1 MKRRIVAFMLSA
13 AMVFTNIMPAMADT
27 TVIDLSR
34 EAAELMQEDDL
45 QDLDQDTVST
55 NDQEEV
61 SDIEED
67 TMLDENLLN
76 RPANGT
82 ISSGVSYGFAE
93 NGLRNSRSENDID
106 ADRAESYQVKY
117 DPRPAGVSGV
127 RDQYLGSCW
136 AYSALAAV
144 ESNLIKK
151 GYADTSIDLSEF
163 QMIYFMNHINEDPLG
178 NYTKDTSDSGK
189 NMTDLFN
196 QGGSPKAAVSFL
208 SKWTGPVLER
218 QAPVIRTSLPGG
230 GWVDEADQ
238 MNAVVLGQEFCA
250 GSSQWHFKGAKFS
263 DYDTDHIN
271 NVKELITNY
280 GGVSMCYYDDGKQYS
295 YTCTGEG
302 EDANYYFAYKAAAN
316 HAVEIVGWDDN
327 YSKDNFN
334 HAGSNVKLPEADGA
348 WLVKNSWANTRIPD
362 PYIANT
368 SYISS
373 GYFWISY
380 YDKTISEI
388 IAVEYDS
395 KDTYANMYAY
405 DGGNM
410 VNLSGNKGTYFLNIY
425 EAKAYGAGS
434 VEKIDGVM
442 TYLAANM
449 PYTLTIYTNPVVEN
463 GKLHYS
469 GKSKP
474 VTGSSDYEGFYTI
487 DLKDQNIYIP
497 DGMTYGICIE
507 TSKDRTDKGLSSIG
521 NGGYYQEPGQTYT
534 GYSLDALADNVDSP
548 YNYIGAPCIRGLT
561 NKASG
566 VVLSESVSLETNSLS
581 LKEGKTATVVVDE
594 VLPENT
600 TNKTC
605 SFYSTDESVATV
617 DETGK
622 VTAVGYGECDIVV
635 TAYDGMSSDTCHV
648 TVYCTGLSLADQ
660 QLLVNRVCT
669 IDPVYKNGY
678 KGITSDQLTW
688 ESSDPDTATVDS
700 MGRVTAHATGTV
712 TITASIKDPV
722 LTSNRLVK
730 ASCKVTIGRM
740 AESIKTDTDTVT
752 LYEGETHQ
760 ITAEVLPDDTTDKGL
775 TYSCI
780 RDSIAKVSATGL
792 ITAVSEGT
800 TTVTLTAMD
809 GSGITKDITVT
820 VLPSIKSIDV
830 YNDAVTLQEGASY
843 KTYFS
848 AIPRPK
854 GWVDLIKVTSSDPT
868 VAEAGPATV
877 SDLSPSS
884 GMAVVTAKKAGEC
897 DITVKAMDGNRVS
910 FTFHVTV
917 TAKPGMPAD
926 NVNAGE
932 TGNTGNGQNQGN
944 ANAESGNVQK
954 NPAVETP
961 DRAPARITT
970 GTMLYKV
977 TGTEVELT
985 GMIEKEANAVIPAY
999 VRYNGKNYKVTK
1011 IADKAFHKNTRLKT
1025 VTIPSTVTEI
1035 GNKAFYGCSKLTK
1048 VMIPKKVKVIGSKA
1062 FYGCKKLTKVT
1073 IKSTK
1078 LTNVGSKAFTGI
1090 SKKAVIKV
1098 PKKKLTAYTKLLKG
1112 KYTKGVMIKK

>member
-13 AMVFTNIMPAMADT
+13 SIVFTNIMPAMADT
-27 TVIDLSR
+27 TVIDLSS

-45 QDLDQDTVST
+45 QDPDQDTVST

-76 RPANGT
+76 RPVNGT
-82 ISSGVSYGFAE
+82 ISSGTSYGFAE
-93 NGLRNSRSENDID
+93 GGLCHESENDID
-106 ADRAESYQVKY
+106 ADRSVSYPAKF
-117 DPRPAGVSGV
+117 DPRPAGVSGA
-127 RDQYLGSCW
+127 RHQYLGSCW
-136 AYSALAAV
+136 AYSALAAA

-151 GYADTSIDLSEF
+151 GYTDSSIDLSEF
-163 QMIYFMNHINEDPLG
+163 QLIYFMNHENIDPLG
-178 NYTKDTSDSGK
+178 NYTKDTKDSGK
-189 NMTDLFN
+189 TMTELFN

-208 SKWTGPVLER
+208 SKWTGPVLES
-218 QAPVIRTSLPGG
+218 QAPVIRTALPGG
-230 GWVDEADQ
+230 GWVDEEDQ
-238 MNAVVLGQEFCA
+238 MNAVVLGQELCA
-250 GSSQWHFKGAKFS
+250 DSSQWHFKGAKYC
-263 DYDTDHIN
+263 DYDVDHIDN
-271 NVKELITNY
+271 IKELITNY
-280 GGVSMCYYDDGKQYS
+280 GGVSMCYYDDGKHYS
-295 YTCTGEG
+295 YTCPGEG

-327 YSKDNFN
+327 YSKENFK
-334 HAGSNVKLPEADGA
+334 HAGTEKLPEADGA
-348 WLVKNSWANTRIPD
+348 WLVKNSWAEVRIPD
-362 PYIANT
+362 PYVYNEA
-368 SYISS
+368 YKSS
-373 GYFWISY
+373 GYFWLSY
-380 YDKTISEI
+380 YDKTICEI
-388 IAVEYDS
+388 IAVDYDS

-410 VNLSGNKGTYFLNIY
+410 VNLSGNKGTHFLNIY
-425 EAKAYGAGS
+425 EAKAYGTGS
-434 VEKIDGVM
+434 VEKVDGVM

-474 VTGSSDYEGFYTI
+474 VTGSSDYQGFYTI

-497 DGMTYGICIE
+497 DGQTYGICIE
-507 TSKDRTDKGLSSIG
+507 TAKAKTDEGASPVG

-534 GYSLDALADNVDSP
+534 GYSLNDLADNTDLP
-548 YNYIGAPCIRGLT
+548 CDKIGAPCLRGLT

-566 VVLSESVSLETNSLS
+566 IVLSESVSLDKYSIA
-581 LKEGKTATVVVDE
+581 LKEGKTDKITVDE

-605 SFYSTDESVATV
+605 SFSSTDETVATV
-617 DETGK
+617 DEDGT

-635 TAYDGMSSDTCHV
+635 QSYDGMSSDTCHV
-648 TVYCTGLSLADQ
+648 TVYCTGLSLTDQ

-669 IDPVYKNGY
+669 LEPIFKNGY
-678 KGITSDQLTW
+678 KGITSEQLTW

-740 AESIKTDTDTVT
+740 AESIKTDADAVT

-780 RDSIAKVSATGL
+780 RESIAKVSATGL
-792 ITAVSEGT
+792 VTAVSEGT

-820 VLPSIKSIDV
+820 VLPAIKSMK
-830 YNDAVTLQEGASY
+830 TSY
-843 KTYFS
+843 KSITTKEENTFTIDFDVS
-848 AIPRPK
+848 PRVAD
-854 GWVDLIKVTSSDPT
+854 WTNRISITSSDSS
-868 VAEAGPATV
+868 VADACI
-877 SDLSPSS
+877 
-884 GMAVVTAKKAGEC
+884 AKKTNNLANIDIQAKHEGEC
-897 DITVKAMDGNRVS
+897 DIIIASIDANHVSLTV
-910 FTFHVTV
+910 HVTV
-917 TAKPGMPAD
+917 EDSESMQEPEKPSGNPKAEQKPAAMPSAKPSQTPEEDTVSITVGNMYFETEGSEAVYTTALKNTS
-926 NVNAGE
+926 NVTIPE
-932 TGNTGNGQNQGN
+932 Y
-944 ANAESGNVQK
+944 V
-954 NPAVETP
+954 
-961 DRAPARITT
+961 
-970 GTMLYKV
+970 YK
-977 TGTEVELT
+977 
-985 GMIEKEANAVIPAY
+985 
-999 VRYNGKNYKVTK
+999 NGKSYKVTK
-1011 IADKAFHKNTRLKT
+1011 IADKAFYKNTKLKT

-1035 GNKAFYGCSKLTK
+1035 GSKAFYGCRKLTK
-1048 VMIPKKVKVIGSKA
+1048 VTIPKNVKVIGSKA
-1062 FYGCKKLTKVT
+1062 FYGCKKITKVMV
-1073 IKSTK
+1073 KSAK
-1078 LTNVGSKAFTGI
+1078 LNKVGSKAFTGI

-1098 PKKKLTAYTKLLKG
+1098 PKKKLAAYTKLLKG
-1112 KYTKGVMIKK
+1112 KYTKGVKIKK

>member
-1 MKRRIVAFMLSA
+1 MKKRIVAFMLA
-13 AMVFTNIMPAMADT
+13 VAMVFTNIMPAMADT
-27 TVIDLSR
+27 TVIDLSS
-34 EAAELMQEDDL
+34 EAAELMPEDDL
-45 QDLDQDTVST
+45 QDPDQDTVSA
-55 NDQEEV
+55 NDREEMDSDSEV
-61 SDIEED
+61 SVED
-67 TMLDENLLN
+67 NYYD
-76 RPANGT
+76 PSAWNGF
-82 ISSGVSYGFAE
+82 IPSDSNYGFAE
-93 NGLRNSRSENDID
+93 RGQNGRSANDIE
-106 ADRAESYQVKY
+106 ADKNISYPAKY
-117 DPRPAGVSGV
+117 DPRPTGVSGV
-127 RDQYLGSCW
+127 RCQFLGSCW
-136 AYSALAAV
+136 AYSALAAA

-151 GYADTSIDLSEF
+151 GYADSSIDLSEM
-163 QMIYFMNHINEDPLG
+163 QLVYFMDHVNEDPLG
-178 NYTKDTSDSGK
+178 NYTKDTEYKPDCDK
-189 NMTDLFN
+189 DKTLIEIFER
-196 QGGSPKAAVSFL
+196 GGSSKAAVSFL
-208 SKWTGPVLER
+208 SKWTGPILES
-218 QAPVIRTSLPGG
+218 QAPLIDMCTIPSSEY
-230 GWVDEADQ
+230 DAYYEQ
-238 MNAVVLGQEFCA
+238 INNTTLGQELCA
-250 GSSQWHFKGAKFS
+250 NSSKWHFKGAKYC
-263 DYDTDHIN
+263 DYDIDHID

-280 GGVSMCYYDDGKQYS
+280 GGVSMAYYSADS
-295 YTCTGEG
+295 ERYTKFFNEG
-302 EDANYYFAYKAAAN
+302 EDLSYYFPYKAAAN
-316 HAVEIVGWDDN
+316 HAVELVGWDDN
-327 YSKDNFN
+327 YSASNFTN
-334 HAGSNVKLPEADGA
+334 KPAGDGA
-348 WLVKNSWANTRIPD
+348 WLMKNSWGTNYSEMHSGIHG
-362 PYIANT
+362 
-368 SYISS
+368 S

-380 YDKTISEI
+380 YDKTICEI
-388 IAVEYDS
+388 IALEYDS

-410 VNLSGNKGTYFLNIY
+410 INLTANKGTTFLNIY
-425 EAKAYGAGS
+425 EAKAYGKGS

-469 GKSKP
+469 GKSKSI
-474 VTGSSDYEGFYTI
+474 TGSSDYEGFYTI

-566 VVLSESVSLETNSLS
+566 IVLSESVSLETNSLS

-594 VLPENT
+594 VLPDNT

-635 TAYDGMSSDTCHV
+635 SAYDGMSSDTCHV

-740 AESIKTDTDTVT
+740 AESIKTDADTVT

-760 ITAEVLPDDTTDKGL
+760 ITAEVLPSDTTDKGL

-780 RDSIAKVSATGL
+780 RESIAKVSATGL

-809 GSGITKDITVT
+809 GSGITKDITIT
-820 VLPSIKSIDV
+820 VLPAIKTIDV
-830 YNDAVTLQEGASY
+830 YNGDITLQAGDTY
-843 KTYFS
+843 TTYFNAYPS
-848 AIPRPK
+848 TE
-854 GWVDLIKVTSSDPT
+854 GWRDRIQITSSDPS
-868 VAEAGPATV
+868 VASAGQVVAGDIDPNN
-877 SDLSPSS
+877 
-884 GMAVVTAKKAGEC
+884 GMAVITAKKAGAC
-897 DITVKAMDGNRVS
+897 VITIAGDKVSVS
-910 FTFHVTV
+910 FQVTV
-917 TAKPGMPAD
+917 TAKPGTPTD
-926 NVNAGE
+926 NTNAGDSE
-932 TGNTGNGQNQGN
+932 NTGGNTGNNQNQGN
-944 ANAESGNVQK
+944 NGNVK
-954 NPAVETP
+954 KPAPVGDP
-961 DRAPARITT
+961 DPVMIST
-970 GTMLYKV
+970 GSMQFKV
-977 TGTEVELT
+977 DGSEVTLIKMTGKGTKASIS
-985 GMIEKEANAVIPAY
+985 GY
-999 VRYNGKNYKVTK
+999 VKYNGKSYKVTK
-1011 IADKAFHKNTRLKT
+1011 IADKAFYKNTKLKT

-1035 GNKAFYGCSKLTK
+1035 GSKAFYGCRKLTK
-1048 VMIPKKVKVIGSKA
+1048 VTIPKNVKVIGSKA
-1062 FYGCKKLTKVT
+1062 FYGCKKIAKVT
-1073 IKSTK
+1073 VKSTK
-1078 LTNVGSKAFTGI
+1078 LNKVGSKAFTGI

-1098 PKKKLTAYTKLLKG
+1098 PKKKLAAYTKLLKG
-1112 KYTKGVMIKK
+1112 KYTKGVKIKK

>member
-1 MKRRIVAFMLSA
+1 MKKRIVAFLLSA

-27 TVIDLSR
+27 TVIDLSS

-45 QDLDQDTVST
+45 QDPDQDTVST

-76 RPANGT
+76 RPVNGT
-82 ISSGVSYGFAE
+82 ISSGTSYGFAE
-93 NGLRNSRSENDID
+93 GGLCHESENDID
-106 ADRAESYQVKY
+106 ADRSVSYPAKF
-117 DPRPAGVSGV
+117 DPRPAGVSGA
-127 RDQYLGSCW
+127 RHQYLGSCW
-136 AYSALAAV
+136 AYSALAAA

-151 GYADTSIDLSEF
+151 GYTDSSIDLSEF
-163 QMIYFMNHINEDPLG
+163 QLIYFMNHENIDPLG
-178 NYTKDTSDSGK
+178 NYTKDTKDSGK
-189 NMTDLFN
+189 TMTELFN

-208 SKWTGPVLER
+208 SKWTGPVLES
-218 QAPVIRTSLPGG
+218 QAPVIRTALPGG

-238 MNAVVLGQEFCA
+238 MDAVVLGQELCA
-250 GSSQWHFKGAKFS
+250 NSSNWHFKGAKYC
-263 DYDTDHIN
+263 DYDVDHIDN
-271 NVKELITNY
+271 IKELITNY
-280 GGVSMCYYDDGKQYS
+280 GGVSMCYYDDGKHYS
-295 YTCTGEG
+295 YTCPGEG
-302 EDANYYFAYKAAAN
+302 EDANYYFANKAAAN

-327 YSKDNFN
+327 YSKDNFK
-334 HAGSNVKLPEADGA
+334 HAGTDVKLPEADGA
-348 WLVKNSWANTRIPD
+348 WLVKNSWAEVRIPD
-362 PYIANT
+362 PYVYNEA
-368 SYISS
+368 YKSS
-373 GYFWISY
+373 GYFWLSY
-380 YDKTISEI
+380 YDKTICEI
-388 IAVEYDS
+388 IALEYDS

-405 DGGNM
+405 DGSTGVGLAGN
-410 VNLSGNKGTYFLNIY
+410 GGTTYLNVY
-425 EAKAYGAGS
+425 EAKAYGNES
-434 VEKIDGVM
+434 VEKIDGIM

-449 PYTLTIYTNPVVEN
+449 PYTLTIYVNPVVEN
-463 GKLHYS
+463 GKLVSYS
-469 GKSKP
+469 GKSNAIS
-474 VTGSSDYEGFYTI
+474 GCSDYEGFYTFDI
-487 DLKDQNIYIP
+487 SDKNIYVL
-497 DGMTYGICIE
+497 DGKTYCICIE
-507 TSKDRTDKGLSSIG
+507 TAKAKAD
-521 NGGYYQEPGQTYT
+521 NGVAPVGISCGYQETGQSYY
-534 GYSLDALADNVDSP
+534 GNSLYSLNDYATSEEYKAA
-548 YNYIGAPCIRGLT
+548 GAAVCLRGLT

-566 VVLSESVSLETNSLS
+566 IVLSESVSLETNSLS

-635 TAYDGMSSDTCHV
+635 SAYDGMSSDTCHV

-660 QLLVNRVCT
+660 QILVNRVCT

-678 KGITSDQLTW
+678 KGITSEQLTW

-712 TITASIKDPV
+712 TVTASIKDPV

-740 AESIKTDTDTVT
+740 AESIKTDADAVT

-780 RDSIAKVSATGL
+780 RESIAKVSATGL

-820 VLPSIKSIDV
+820 VLPAIKTIDV
-830 YNDAVTLQEGASY
+830 YNGDITLQAGEIY
-843 KTYFS
+843 TTYFNAYPS
-848 AIPRPK
+848 TE
-854 GWVDLIKVTSSDPT
+854 GWRDRIRIASSDPS
-868 VAEAGPATV
+868 VADVGQVVAGDIDPNN
-877 SDLSPSS
+877 
-884 GMAVVTAKKAGEC
+884 GMAVITAKKAGAC
-897 DITVKAMDGNRVS
+897 VITIAGDKVSVS
-910 FTFHVTV
+910 FQVTV
-917 TAKPGMPAD
+917 TAKPGTPTD
-926 NVNAGE
+926 NTNAGN
-932 TGNTGNGQNQGN
+932 TGGNTGNNQNQGN
-944 ANAESGNVQK
+944 NGNVK
-954 NPAVETP
+954 KPAPVGDP
-961 DRAPARITT
+961 DPVMIST
-970 GTMLYKV
+970 GSMQFKV
-977 TGTEVELT
+977 DGSEVTLIKMTGKGTKVS
-985 GMIEKEANAVIPAY
+985 IPGY
-999 VRYNGKNYKVTK
+999 VKYNGKSYKVTK
-1011 IADKAFHKNTRLKT
+1011 IADKAFYKNTKLKT

-1035 GNKAFYGCSKLTK
+1035 GSKAFYGCRKLTK
-1048 VMIPKKVKVIGSKA
+1048 VTIPKNVKVIGGKA

-1078 LTNVGSKAFTGI
+1078 LTNVGSKAFAGI

-1098 PKKKLTAYTKLLKG
+1098 PKKKLAAYTKLLKG
-1112 KYTKGVMIKK
+1112 KYTKGVKVKK

>member
-13 AMVFTNIMPAMADT
+13 SIVFTNIMPAMADT
-27 TVIDLSR
+27 TVIDLSS

-45 QDLDQDTVST
+45 QDPDQDTVST

-76 RPANGT
+76 RPVNGT
-82 ISSGVSYGFAE
+82 ISSGTSYGFAE
-93 NGLRNSRSENDID
+93 GGLCHESENDID
-106 ADRAESYQVKY
+106 ADRSVSYPAKF
-117 DPRPAGVSGV
+117 DPRPAGVSGA
-127 RDQYLGSCW
+127 RHQYLGSCW

-151 GYADTSIDLSEF
+151 GYTDSSIDLSEF
-163 QMIYFMNHINEDPLG
+163 QLIYFMNHENIDPLG
-178 NYTKDTSDSGK
+178 NYTKDTKDSGK
-189 NMTDLFN
+189 TMTELFN

-208 SKWTGPVLER
+208 SKWTGPVLES
-218 QAPVIRTSLPGG
+218 QAPVIRTALPGG
-230 GWVDEADQ
+230 GWVDEEDQ
-238 MNAVVLGQEFCA
+238 MNAVVLGQELCA
-250 GSSQWHFKGAKFS
+250 DSSQWHFKGAKYC
-263 DYDTDHIN
+263 DYDVDHIDN
-271 NVKELITNY
+271 IKELITNY
-280 GGVSMCYYDDGKQYS
+280 GGVSMCYYDDGKHYS
-295 YTCTGEG
+295 YTCPGEG

-327 YSKDNFN
+327 YSKENFK
-334 HAGSNVKLPEADGA
+334 HAGTEKLPEADGA
-348 WLVKNSWANTRIPD
+348 WLVKNSWAEVRIPD
-362 PYIANT
+362 PYVYNEA
-368 SYISS
+368 YKSS
-373 GYFWISY
+373 GYFWLSY
-380 YDKTISEI
+380 YDKTICEI
-388 IAVEYDS
+388 IAVDYDS

-410 VNLSGNKGTYFLNIY
+410 VNLSGNKGTHFLNIY
-425 EAKAYGAGS
+425 EAKAYGTGS

-474 VTGSSDYEGFYTI
+474 VTGSSDYQGFYTI

-497 DGMTYGICIE
+497 DGQTYGICIE
-507 TSKDRTDKGLSSIG
+507 TAKAKTDEGASPVG

-534 GYSLDALADNVDSP
+534 GYSLNDLADNTDLP
-548 YNYIGAPCIRGLT
+548 CDKIGAPCLRGLT

-566 VVLSESVSLETNSLS
+566 IVLSESVSLETNSLS

-622 VTAVGYGECDIVV
+622 ITAVGYGECDIVV

-648 TVYCTGLSLADQ
+648 TVYCTGISLADQ

-678 KGITSDQLTW
+678 KGITSEQLTW

-740 AESIKTDTDTVT
+740 AESIKTDADAVT

-780 RDSIAKVSATGL
+780 RESIAKVSATGL

-820 VLPSIKSIDV
+820 VLPAIKTIDV
-830 YNDAVTLQEGASY
+830 YNGDITLQAGDTY
-843 KTYFS
+843 TTYFNAYPS
-848 AIPRPK
+848 TE
-854 GWVDLIKVTSSDPT
+854 GWRDRIRITSSDPS
-868 VAEAGPATV
+868 VADVGQVVPG
-877 SDLSPSS
+877 DIDPNN
-884 GMAVVTAKKAGEC
+884 GMAVITAQKAGAC
-897 DITVKAMDGNRVS
+897 VITITGDKVSVS
-910 FTFHVTV
+910 FQVTV
-917 TAKPGMPAD
+917 TAKSGTPTD
-926 NVNAGE
+926 NTNAGN
-932 TGNTGNGQNQGN
+932 TGGNTGNNQNQGN
-944 ANAESGNVQK
+944 NGNVK
-954 NPAVETP
+954 KPAPVGDP
-961 DRAPARITT
+961 DPVMIST
-970 GTMLYKV
+970 GSMQFKV
-977 TGTEVELT
+977 DGSEVTLIKMTGKGT
-985 GMIEKEANAVIPAY
+985 KASIPGY
-999 VRYNGKNYKVTK
+999 VRYNGRSYKVTK
-1011 IADKAFHKNTRLKT
+1011 IGSKAFYKNTKLKT

-1035 GNKAFYGCSKLTK
+1035 GNKAFYRCSKLTK
-1048 VMIPKKVKVIGSKA
+1048 VTIPKNVKVIGSKA
-1062 FYGCKKLTKVT
+1062 FYGCKKIKKVT

-1078 LTNVGSKAFTGI
+1078 LKKVGSKAFAGI

-1098 PKKKLTAYTKLLKG
+1098 PKKKLAAYTKLLKG
-1112 KYTKGVMIKK
+1112 KYTKGVRVKG

>member
-1 MKRRIVAFMLSA
+1 MKKRIVAFLLSA

-27 TVIDLSR
+27 TVIDLSS

-45 QDLDQDTVST
+45 QDPDQDTVSA
-55 NDQEEV
+55 NDREEMDSDSEV
-61 SDIEED
+61 SVED
-67 TMLDENLLN
+67 NYYD
-76 RPANGT
+76 PSAWNGF
-82 ISSGVSYGFAE
+82 IPSDSNYGFAE
-93 NGLRNSRSENDID
+93 RGQNGRSANDIE
-106 ADRAESYQVKY
+106 ADKNISYPAKY
-117 DPRPAGVSGV
+117 DPRPTGVSGV
-127 RDQYLGSCW
+127 RCQFLGSCW
-136 AYSALAAV
+136 AYSALAAA

-151 GYADTSIDLSEF
+151 GYADSSIDLSEM
-163 QMIYFMNHINEDPLG
+163 QLVYFMDHVNEDPLG
-178 NYTKDTSDSGK
+178 NYTKDTEYKPDCDK
-189 NMTDLFN
+189 DKTLIEIFER
-196 QGGSPKAAVSFL
+196 GGSSKAAVSFL
-208 SKWTGPVLER
+208 SKWTGPILES
-218 QAPVIRTSLPGG
+218 QAPLIDMCTIPSSEY
-230 GWVDEADQ
+230 DAYYEQ
-238 MNAVVLGQEFCA
+238 INNTTLGQELCA
-250 GSSQWHFKGAKFS
+250 NSSKWHFKGAKYC
-263 DYDTDHIN
+263 DYDIDHID

-280 GGVSMCYYDDGKQYS
+280 GGVSMAYYSADS
-295 YTCTGEG
+295 ERYTKFFNEG
-302 EDANYYFAYKAAAN
+302 EDLSYYFPYKAAAN
-316 HAVEIVGWDDN
+316 HAVELVGWDDN
-327 YSKDNFN
+327 YSASNFTN
-334 HAGSNVKLPEADGA
+334 KPAGDGA
-348 WLVKNSWANTRIPD
+348 WLMKNSWGTNYSEMHSGIHG
-362 PYIANT
+362 
-368 SYISS
+368 S

-380 YDKTISEI
+380 YDKTICEI
-388 IAVEYDS
+388 IALEYDS

-410 VNLSGNKGTYFLNIY
+410 INLTANKGTTFLNIY
-425 EAKAYGAGS
+425 EAKAYGKGS

-469 GKSKP
+469 GKSKSI
-474 VTGSSDYEGFYTI
+474 TGSSDYEGFYTI

-566 VVLSESVSLETNSLS
+566 IVLSESVSLETNSLS

-594 VLPENT
+594 VLPDNT

-635 TAYDGMSSDTCHV
+635 SAYDGMSSDTCHV

-688 ESSDPDTATVDS
+688 ESSDPDKATVDS

-740 AESIKTDTDTVT
+740 AESIKTDADTVT

-760 ITAEVLPDDTTDKGL
+760 ITAEVLPSDTTDKGL

-780 RDSIAKVSATGL
+780 RESIAKVSATGL

-809 GSGITKDITVT
+809 GSGITKDITIT
-820 VLPSIKSIDV
+820 VLPAIKTIDV
-830 YNDAVTLQEGASY
+830 YNGDITLQAGDTY
-843 KTYFS
+843 TTYFNAYPS
-848 AIPRPK
+848 TE
-854 GWVDLIKVTSSDPT
+854 GWRDRIQITSSDPS
-868 VAEAGPATV
+868 VASAGQVVAGDIDPNN
-877 SDLSPSS
+877 
-884 GMAVVTAKKAGEC
+884 GMAVITAQKAGAC
-897 DITVKAMDGNRVS
+897 VITIAGDKVSVS
-910 FTFHVTV
+910 FQVTV
-917 TAKPGMPAD
+917 TAKPTD
-926 NVNAGE
+926 NTNAGDSGN
-932 TGNTGNGQNQGN
+932 TGGNTGNNQNQGN
-944 ANAESGNVQK
+944 NGNVK
-954 NPAVETP
+954 KPAPVGDP
-961 DRAPARITT
+961 DPVMIST
-970 GTMLYKV
+970 GSMQFKV
-977 TGTEVELT
+977 DGSEVTLIKMTGKGT
-985 GMIEKEANAVIPAY
+985 KASIPGY
-999 VRYNGKNYKVTK
+999 VRYNGKSYKVTK
-1011 IADKAFHKNTRLKT
+1011 IGNKAFYKNTKLKT

-1035 GNKAFYGCSKLTK
+1035 GSKAFYGCKKIAK
-1048 VMIPKKVKVIGSKA
+1048 VTIPKKVKVIGSKA

-1078 LTNVGSKAFTGI
+1078 LTNVGSKAFAGI

-1098 PKKKLTAYTKLLKG
+1098 PKKKLAVYTKLLKG
-1112 KYTKGVMIKK
+1112 KYTKGVKVKG

>member
-1 MKRRIVAFMLSA
+1 MKKRIVAFLLSA

-27 TVIDLSR
+27 TVIDLSS

-45 QDLDQDTVST
+45 QDPDQDTVSA
-55 NDQEEV
+55 NDREEMDSDSEV
-61 SDIEED
+61 SVED
-67 TMLDENLLN
+67 NYYD
-76 RPANGT
+76 PSAWNGF
-82 ISSGVSYGFAE
+82 IPSDSNYGFAE
-93 NGLRNSRSENDID
+93 RGQNGRSANDIE
-106 ADRAESYQVKY
+106 ADKNISYPAKY
-117 DPRPAGVSGV
+117 DPRPTGVSGV
-127 RDQYLGSCW
+127 RCQFLGSCW
-136 AYSALAAV
+136 AYSALAAA

-151 GYADTSIDLSEF
+151 GYADSSIDLSEM
-163 QMIYFMNHINEDPLG
+163 QLVYFMNHVNVDPLG
-178 NYTKDTSDSGK
+178 NYTKDTSDTD
-189 NMTDLFN
+189 MTNIDLFKK
-196 QGGSPKAAVSFL
+196 GGSSKAAVSFL
-208 SKWTGPVLER
+208 SKWTGPVLEA
-218 QAPVIRTSLPGG
+218 QAPLIDTCTIPSSEYDAYYEQVNNTT
-230 GWVDEADQ
+230 
-238 MNAVVLGQEFCA
+238 LGQDLCA
-250 GSSQWHFKGAKFS
+250 NSSSWHFKGAKFC
-263 DYDTDHIN
+263 DYDIDHIDS
-271 NVKELITNY
+271 VKELITGY
-280 GGVSMCYYDDGKQYS
+280 GGVSMAYYSADS
-295 YTCTGEG
+295 ERYTKFFNEG
-302 EDANYYFAYKAAAN
+302 EDLSYYFPYKAAAN
-316 HAVEIVGWDDN
+316 HAVELVGWDDN
-327 YSKDNFN
+327 YSASNFTN
-334 HAGSNVKLPEADGA
+334 KPAGDGA
-348 WLVKNSWANTRIPD
+348 WLMKNSWRTNYSEMHSGIHG
-362 PYIANT
+362 
-368 SYISS
+368 S
-373 GYFWISY
+373 GYFWLSY
-380 YDKTISEI
+380 YDKTICEI
-388 IAVEYDS
+388 IAVDYDS

-410 VNLSGNKGTYFLNIY
+410 VNLSGNKGTHFLNIY
-425 EAKAYGAGS
+425 EAKAYGTGS

-474 VTGSSDYEGFYTI
+474 VTGSSDYQGFYTI

-497 DGMTYGICIE
+497 DGQTYGICIE
-507 TSKDRTDKGLSSIG
+507 TAKAKTDEGASPVG

-534 GYSLDALADNVDSP
+534 GYSLNDLADNTDLP
-548 YNYIGAPCIRGLT
+548 CDKIGAPCLRGLT

-566 VVLSESVSLETNSLS
+566 IVLSESVSLETNSLS

-622 VTAVGYGECDIVV
+622 ITAVGYGECDIVV

-648 TVYCTGLSLADQ
+648 TVYCTGISLADQ

-678 KGITSDQLTW
+678 KGITSEQLTW

-740 AESIKTDTDTVT
+740 AESIKTDADAVT

-780 RDSIAKVSATGL
+780 RKSIAKVSATGL

-820 VLPSIKSIDV
+820 VLPAIKTIDV
-830 YNDAVTLQEGASY
+830 YNGDITLQAGDTY
-843 KTYFS
+843 TTYFNAYPS
-848 AIPRPK
+848 TE
-854 GWVDLIKVTSSDPT
+854 GWRDRIRITSSDPS
-868 VAEAGPATV
+868 VADVGQVVPG
-877 SDLSPSS
+877 DIDPNN
-884 GMAVVTAKKAGEC
+884 GMAVITAQKAGAC
-897 DITVKAMDGNRVS
+897 VITIAGDKVSVS
-910 FTFHVTV
+910 FQVTV
-917 TAKPGMPAD
+917 TAKPGTPTD
-926 NVNAGE
+926 NTNAGDSGN
-932 TGNTGNGQNQGN
+932 TGGNTGNNQNQGN
-944 ANAESGNVQK
+944 NGNVK
-954 NPAVETP
+954 KPAPVVDP
-961 DRAPARITT
+961 DPVTIST
-970 GTMLYKV
+970 GSMQFKV
-977 TGTEVELT
+977 DGSEVTLIKMTGKGT
-985 GMIEKEANAVIPAY
+985 KASIPGY
-999 VRYNGKNYKVTK
+999 VKYNGKSYKVTK
-1011 IADKAFHKNTRLKT
+1011 IGNKAFYKNTKLKT

-1035 GNKAFYGCSKLTK
+1035 GNKAFYGCRKLTK
-1048 VMIPKKVKVIGSKA
+1048 VTIPKNVKVIGGKA
-1062 FYGCKKLTKVT
+1062 FYGCKKITKVT
-1073 IKSTK
+1073 VKSAK
-1078 LTNVGSKAFTGI
+1078 LNKVGSKAFTGI

-1098 PKKKLTAYTKLLKG
+1098 PKKKLAAYTKLLKG
-1112 KYTKGVMIKK
+1112 KYTKGVKIKK

>member
-1 MKRRIVAFMLSA
+1 MKKRIVAFLLSA

-27 TVIDLSR
+27 TVIDLSS

-45 QDLDQDTVST
+45 QDTVSA
-55 NDQEEV
+55 NDREEMDSDSEV
-61 SDIEED
+61 SVED
-67 TMLDENLLN
+67 NYYD
-76 RPANGT
+76 PSAWNGF
-82 ISSGVSYGFAE
+82 IPSDSNYGFAE
-93 NGLRNSRSENDID
+93 RGQNGRSANDIE
-106 ADRAESYQVKY
+106 ADKNISYPAKY
-117 DPRPAGVSGV
+117 DPRPTGVSGV
-127 RDQYLGSCW
+127 RCQFLGSCW
-136 AYSALAAV
+136 AYSALAAA

-151 GYADTSIDLSEF
+151 GYADSSIDLSEM
-163 QMIYFMNHINEDPLG
+163 QLVYFMDHVNEDPLG
-178 NYTKDTSDSGK
+178 NYTKDTEYKPDCDK
-189 NMTDLFN
+189 DKTLIEIFER
-196 QGGSPKAAVSFL
+196 GGSSKAAVSFL
-208 SKWTGPVLER
+208 SKWTGPILES
-218 QAPVIRTSLPGG
+218 QAPLIDMCTIPSSEY
-230 GWVDEADQ
+230 DAYYEQ
-238 MNAVVLGQEFCA
+238 INNTTLGQELCA
-250 GSSQWHFKGAKFS
+250 NSSKWHFKGAKYC
-263 DYDTDHIN
+263 DYDIDHID

-280 GGVSMCYYDDGKQYS
+280 GGVSMAYYSADS
-295 YTCTGEG
+295 ERYTKFFNEG
-302 EDANYYFAYKAAAN
+302 EDLSYYFPYKAAAN
-316 HAVEIVGWDDN
+316 HAVELVGWDDN
-327 YSKDNFN
+327 YSASNFTN
-334 HAGSNVKLPEADGA
+334 KPAGDGA
-348 WLVKNSWANTRIPD
+348 WLMKNSWGTNYSEMHSGIHG
-362 PYIANT
+362 
-368 SYISS
+368 S

-380 YDKTISEI
+380 YDKTICEI
-388 IAVEYDS
+388 IALEYDS

-410 VNLSGNKGTYFLNIY
+410 INLTANKGTTFLNIY
-425 EAKAYGAGS
+425 EAKAYGKGS

-469 GKSKP
+469 GKSKSI
-474 VTGSSDYEGFYTI
+474 TGSSDYEGFYTI

-566 VVLSESVSLETNSLS
+566 IVLSESVSLETNSLS

-594 VLPENT
+594 VLPDNT

-635 TAYDGMSSDTCHV
+635 SAYDGMSSDTCHV

-740 AESIKTDTDTVT
+740 AESIKTDADTVT

-760 ITAEVLPDDTTDKGL
+760 ITAEVLPSDTTDKGL

-780 RDSIAKVSATGL
+780 RESIAKVSATGL

-809 GSGITKDITVT
+809 GSGITKDITIT
-820 VLPSIKSIDV
+820 VLPAIKTIDV
-830 YNDAVTLQEGASY
+830 YNGDITLQAGDTY
-843 KTYFS
+843 TTYFNAYPS
-848 AIPRPK
+848 TE
-854 GWVDLIKVTSSDPT
+854 GWRDRIQITSSDPS
-868 VAEAGPATV
+868 VASAGQVVAGDIDPNN
-877 SDLSPSS
+877 
-884 GMAVVTAKKAGEC
+884 GMAVITAQKAGAC
-897 DITVKAMDGNRVS
+897 VITIAGDKVSVS
-910 FTFHVTV
+910 FQVTV
-917 TAKPGMPAD
+917 TAKPTD
-926 NVNAGE
+926 NTNAGDSGN
-932 TGNTGNGQNQGN
+932 TGGNTGNNQNQGN
-944 ANAESGNVQK
+944 NGNVK
-954 NPAVETP
+954 KPAPVGDP
-961 DRAPARITT
+961 DPVMIST
-970 GTMLYKV
+970 GSMQFKV
-977 TGTEVELT
+977 DGSEVTLIKMTGKGT
-985 GMIEKEANAVIPAY
+985 KASIPGY
-999 VRYNGKNYKVTK
+999 VRYNGKSYKVTK
-1011 IADKAFHKNTRLKT
+1011 IGNKAFYKNTKLKT

-1035 GNKAFYGCSKLTK
+1035 GSKAFYGCKKIAK
-1048 VMIPKKVKVIGSKA
+1048 VTIPKKVKVIGSKA

-1078 LTNVGSKAFTGI
+1078 LTNVGSKAFAGI

-1098 PKKKLTAYTKLLKG
+1098 PKKKLAVYTKLLKG
-1112 KYTKGVMIKK
+1112 KYTKGVKVKG

>member
-1 MKRRIVAFMLSA
+1 MKKRIVAFLLSTA
-13 AMVFTNIMPAMADT
+13 LVITNILPVMADT
-27 TVIDLSR
+27 TVIDLSS

-45 QDLDQDTVST
+45 QDTVSA
-55 NDQEEV
+55 NDREEMDSDSEV
-61 SDIEED
+61 SVED
-67 TMLDENLLN
+67 NYYD
-76 RPANGT
+76 PSAWNGF
-82 ISSGVSYGFAE
+82 IPSDSNYGFAE
-93 NGLRNSRSENDID
+93 RGQNGRSANDIE
-106 ADRAESYQVKY
+106 ADKNISYPAKY
-117 DPRPAGVSGV
+117 DPRPTGVSGV
-127 RDQYLGSCW
+127 RCQFLGSCW
-136 AYSALAAV
+136 AYSALAAA

-151 GYADTSIDLSEF
+151 GYADSSIDLSEM
-163 QMIYFMNHINEDPLG
+163 QLVYFMDHVNEDPLG
-178 NYTKDTSDSGK
+178 NYTKDTEYKPDCDK
-189 NMTDLFN
+189 DKTLIEIFER
-196 QGGSPKAAVSFL
+196 GGSSKAAVSFL
-208 SKWTGPVLER
+208 SKWTGPILES
-218 QAPVIRTSLPGG
+218 QAPLIDMCTIPSSEY
-230 GWVDEADQ
+230 DAYYEQ
-238 MNAVVLGQEFCA
+238 INNTTLGQELCA
-250 GSSQWHFKGAKFS
+250 NSSKWHFKGAKYC
-263 DYDTDHIN
+263 DYDIDHID

-280 GGVSMCYYDDGKQYS
+280 GGVSMAYYSADS
-295 YTCTGEG
+295 ERYTKFFNEG
-302 EDANYYFAYKAAAN
+302 EDLSYYFPYKAAAN
-316 HAVEIVGWDDN
+316 HAVELVGWDDN
-327 YSKDNFN
+327 YSASNFTN
-334 HAGSNVKLPEADGA
+334 KPAGDGA
-348 WLVKNSWANTRIPD
+348 WLMKNSWGTNYSEMHSGIHG
-362 PYIANT
+362 
-368 SYISS
+368 S

-380 YDKTISEI
+380 YDKTICEI
-388 IAVEYDS
+388 IALEYDS

-410 VNLSGNKGTYFLNIY
+410 INLTANKGTTFLNIY
-425 EAKAYGAGS
+425 EAKAYGKGS

-469 GKSKP
+469 GKSKSI
-474 VTGSSDYEGFYTI
+474 TGSSDYEGFYTI

-566 VVLSESVSLETNSLS
+566 IVLSESVSLETNSLS

-594 VLPENT
+594 VLPDNT

-635 TAYDGMSSDTCHV
+635 SAYDGMSSDTCHV

-740 AESIKTDTDTVT
+740 AESIKTDADTVT

-760 ITAEVLPDDTTDKGL
+760 ITAEVLPSDTTDKGL

-780 RDSIAKVSATGL
+780 RESIAKVSATGL

-809 GSGITKDITVT
+809 GSGITKDITIT
-820 VLPSIKSIDV
+820 VLPAIKTIDV
-830 YNDAVTLQEGASY
+830 YNGDITLQAGDTY
-843 KTYFS
+843 TTYFNAYPS
-848 AIPRPK
+848 TE
-854 GWVDLIKVTSSDPT
+854 GWRDRIQITSSDPS
-868 VAEAGPATV
+868 VASAGQVVAGDIDPNN
-877 SDLSPSS
+877 
-884 GMAVVTAKKAGEC
+884 GMAVITAQKAGAC
-897 DITVKAMDGNRVS
+897 VITIAGDKVSVS
-910 FTFHVTV
+910 FQVTV
-917 TAKPGMPAD
+917 TAKPTD
-926 NVNAGE
+926 NTNAGDSGN
-932 TGNTGNGQNQGN
+932 TGGNTGNNQNQGN
-944 ANAESGNVQK
+944 NGNVK
-954 NPAVETP
+954 KPAPVGDP
-961 DRAPARITT
+961 DPVMIST
-970 GTMLYKV
+970 GSMQFKV
-977 TGTEVELT
+977 DGSEVTLIKMTGKGT
-985 GMIEKEANAVIPAY
+985 KASIPGY
-999 VRYNGKNYKVTK
+999 VRYNGKSYKVTK
-1011 IADKAFHKNTRLKT
+1011 IGNKAFYKNTKLKT

-1035 GNKAFYGCSKLTK
+1035 GSKAFYGCKKIAK
-1048 VMIPKKVKVIGSKA
+1048 VTIPKKVKVIGSKA

-1078 LTNVGSKAFTGI
+1078 LTNVGSKAFAGI

-1098 PKKKLTAYTKLLKG
+1098 PKKKLAVYTKLLKG
-1112 KYTKGVMIKK
+1112 KYTKGVKVKG

>member
-13 AMVFTNIMPAMADT
+13 SIVFTNIMPAMADT
-27 TVIDLSR
+27 TVIDLSS

-45 QDLDQDTVST
+45 QDPDQDTVST

-76 RPANGT
+76 RPVNGT
-82 ISSGVSYGFAE
+82 ISSGTSYGFAE
-93 NGLRNSRSENDID
+93 GGLCHESENDID
-106 ADRAESYQVKY
+106 ADRSVSYPAKF
-117 DPRPAGVSGV
+117 DPRPAGVSGA
-127 RDQYLGSCW
+127 RHQYLGSCW
-136 AYSALAAV
+136 AYSALAAA

-151 GYADTSIDLSEF
+151 GYTDSSIDLSEF
-163 QMIYFMNHINEDPLG
+163 QLIYFMNHENIDPLG
-178 NYTKDTSDSGK
+178 NYTKDTKDSGK
-189 NMTDLFN
+189 TMTELFN

-208 SKWTGPVLER
+208 SKWTGPVLES
-218 QAPVIRTSLPGG
+218 QAPVIRTALPGG
-230 GWVDEADQ
+230 GWVDEEDQ
-238 MNAVVLGQEFCA
+238 MNAVVLGQELCA
-250 GSSQWHFKGAKFS
+250 DSSQWHFKGAKYC
-263 DYDTDHIN
+263 DYDVDHIDN
-271 NVKELITNY
+271 IKELITNY
-280 GGVSMCYYDDGKQYS
+280 GGVSMCYYDDGKHYS
-295 YTCTGEG
+295 YTCPGEG

-327 YSKDNFN
+327 YSKENFK
-334 HAGSNVKLPEADGA
+334 HAGTEKLPEADGA
-348 WLVKNSWANTRIPD
+348 WLVKNSWAEVRIPD
-362 PYIANT
+362 PYVYNEA
-368 SYISS
+368 YKSS
-373 GYFWISY
+373 GYFWLSY
-380 YDKTISEI
+380 YDKTICEI
-388 IAVEYDS
+388 IAVDYDS

-410 VNLSGNKGTYFLNIY
+410 VNLSGNKGTHFLNIY
-425 EAKAYGAGS
+425 EAKAYGTGS

-474 VTGSSDYEGFYTI
+474 VTGSSDYQGFYTI

-497 DGMTYGICIE
+497 DGQTYGICIE
-507 TSKDRTDKGLSSIG
+507 TAKAKTDEGASPVG

-534 GYSLDALADNVDSP
+534 GYSLNDLADNTDLP
-548 YNYIGAPCIRGLT
+548 CDKIGAPCLRGLT

-566 VVLSESVSLETNSLS
+566 IVLSESVSLETNSLS

-622 VTAVGYGECDIVV
+622 ITAVGYGECDIVV

-648 TVYCTGLSLADQ
+648 TVYCTGISLADQ

-678 KGITSDQLTW
+678 KGITSEQLTW

-740 AESIKTDTDTVT
+740 AESIKTDADAVT

-780 RDSIAKVSATGL
+780 RKSIAKVSATGL

-820 VLPSIKSIDV
+820 VLPAIKTIDV
-830 YNDAVTLQEGASY
+830 YNGDITLQAGDTY
-843 KTYFS
+843 TTYFNAYPS
-848 AIPRPK
+848 TE
-854 GWVDLIKVTSSDPT
+854 GWRDRIRITSSDPS
-868 VAEAGPATV
+868 VADVGQVVPG
-877 SDLSPSS
+877 DIDPNN
-884 GMAVVTAKKAGEC
+884 GMAVITAQKAGAC
-897 DITVKAMDGNRVS
+897 VITIAGDKVSVS
-910 FTFHVTV
+910 FQVTV
-917 TAKPGMPAD
+917 TAKPGTPTD
-926 NVNAGE
+926 NTNAGDSGN
-932 TGNTGNGQNQGN
+932 TGGNTGNNQNQGN
-944 ANAESGNVQK
+944 NGNVK
-954 NPAVETP
+954 KPAPVVDP
-961 DRAPARITT
+961 DPVTIST
-970 GTMLYKV
+970 GSMQFKV
-977 TGTEVELT
+977 DGSEVTLIKMTGKGT
-985 GMIEKEANAVIPAY
+985 KASIPGY
-999 VRYNGKNYKVTK
+999 VKYNGKSYKVTK
-1011 IADKAFHKNTRLKT
+1011 IGNKAFYKNTKLKT

-1035 GNKAFYGCSKLTK
+1035 GNKAFYGCRKLTK
-1048 VMIPKKVKVIGSKA
+1048 VTIPKNVKVIGGKA
-1062 FYGCKKLTKVT
+1062 FYGCKKITKVT
-1073 IKSTK
+1073 VKSAK
-1078 LTNVGSKAFTGI
+1078 LNKVGSKAFTGI

-1098 PKKKLTAYTKLLKG
+1098 PKKKLAAYTKLLKG
-1112 KYTKGVMIKK
+1112 KYTKGVKIKK